1 MTTNENEVGSNPF
14 EGPDLSESQD
24 FFNSLDNELGT
35 VEHPEQPTPAPE
47 QVTSQEAIPDAAG
60 QQGNENVQ
68 ANDTNW
74 QKRYNDSSNEARRL
88 KAENDELKPFKSVIN
103 FLREDSGAVDVLQSY
118 LKNGGEVPQ
127 TLQEELKLDEDFMF
141 DMDDATKDPESD
153 SGKLL
158 NRMVEK
164 KAQTIVNNTL
174 QQERQKAYQVQE
186 SRAKAQERSDFM
198 QRMNYTEED
207 MQRLEDQVKSR
218 RMTYDDLHLLVNRD
232 QINHNVR
239 QNTQQDMMNQMSA
252 VRNIP
257 TSIGG
262 ANNAGQGMSSE
273 EQMFNNMFG
282 NQFQDDENPF

>member
-35 VEHPEQPTPAPE
+35 VEHPEQPTPVPE

-74 QKRYNDSSNEARRL
+74 QKRYNDSSKEARRL

-103 FLREDSGAVDVLQSY
+103 FLKEDSGAVDVLQSY

-164 KAQTIVNNTL
+164 KAQAIVNNTL

-186 SRAKAQERSDFM
+186 SRAKAQERADFM